1 MDAAAEIRR
10 NPKLLEQES
19 RRDQERGD
27 PTKASTHAFLD
38 DKAEDFAGRKRRRME
53 YETTHICYSEYSTGA
68 NHSKIGLPY
77 LYGAYR

>member
-27 PTKASTHAFLD
+27 
-38 DKAEDFAGRKRRRME
+38 RME
-53 YETTHICYSEYSTGA
+53 LIVDSFVYYEG
-68 NHSKIGLPY
+68 K
-77 LYGAYR
+77 

>member
-38 DKAEDFAGRKRRRME
+38 DKAEHFAAGNAGGWNMKQLIYVIQSTVQGRIIRRLAA
-53 YETTHICYSEYSTGA
+53 I
-68 NHSKIGLPY
+68 